1 MLSPNLPAPDA
12 SEPGVT
18 GPTIFTALEKQLGLK
33 LTKVKDVPVDML
45 IVDNVDKKPT
55 GN

>member
-1 MLSPNLPAPDA
+1 MKGSTL
-12 SEPGVT
+12 
-18 GPTIFTALEKQLGLK
+18 FTALEKQLGLK

-45 IVDNVDKKPT
+45 IVDHVDKTPT